1 MKSVEE
7 EAARWFARLRD
18 AGPDHPDRG
27 RFESWLASSPVNAA
41 EYAAVEDVWND
52 FNSASRLGDLAGAM
66 ERRGAAEI
74 ARKEGRRRFLKR
86 GVLGLFLGI
95 GSGGA
100 AWQGWRY
107 WQGLPLAQ
115 LAARTGV
122 GEIGRQV
129 LPDGSQVVL
138 GAGSH
143 ISVKYFR
150 DRRVVFLLS
159 GDAIFDVVKDPLRP
173 FVVEGG
179 AARATVLGTRF
190 AMNRGTDRSR
200 VSVESGRVQVENAQ
214 GAGAVILEAG
224 QVAEVL
230 KGGAVLRL
238 SAPASDGFA
247 WQRGTLVFDD
257 AGLQEI
263 AASIS
268 RYRRTPV
275 RVEGNSGQRI
285 TAVVQT
291 IDIEYFLQSLPTFTS
306 VRVENRAGETL
317 LLAP

>member
-1 MKSVEE
+1 
-7 EAARWFARLRD
+7 
-18 AGPDHPDRG
+18 
-27 RFESWLASSPVNAA
+27 
-41 EYAAVEDVWND
+41 
-52 FNSASRLGDLAGAM
+52 
-66 ERRGAAEI
+66 
-74 ARKEGRRRFLKR
+74 
-86 GVLGLFLGI
+86 
-95 GSGGA
+95 
-100 AWQGWRY
+100 
-107 WQGLPLAQ
+107 
-115 LAARTGV
+115 
-122 GEIGRQV
+122 V
-129 LPDGSQVVL
+129 LPEGSQVVL

>member
-1 MKSVEE
+1 MKSVQE

-27 RFESWLASSPVNAA
+27 RFESWLASSPANAA

-52 FNSASRLGDLAGAM
+52 FNSASHLDKLAGAM
-66 ERRGAAEI
+66 EHRGAAEI

-86 GVLGLFLGI
+86 GVLGLFLGL
-95 GSGGA
+95 GSGTA
-100 AWQGWRY
+100 AWHGWRY
-107 WQGLPLAQ
+107 WEGLPLAQ

-122 GEIGRQV
+122 GEVGRQA

-143 ISVKYFR
+143 IAVRYFR
-150 DRRVVFLLS
+150 DRREVILLS
-159 GDAIFDVVKDPLRP
+159 GDAMFDVVRDPERP
-173 FVVEGG
+173 FVVDGG
-179 AARATVLGTRF
+179 PARATVLGTRF
-190 AMNRGTDRSR
+190 AVNRSAGRSR

-214 GAGAVILEAG
+214 GTGAVVLEAG
-224 QVAEVL
+224 QVAEVRE
-230 KGGAVLRL
+230 GGAVQRI
-238 SAPASDGFA
+238 AAAASDGFA

-257 AGLQEI
+257 ATLQEI
-263 AASIS
+263 AAGIS
-268 RYRRTPV
+268 RYRRIPV
-275 RVEGNSGQRI
+275 RADGRSDQRI

-291 IDIEYFLQSLPTFTS
+291 ADIEHFLQSLPTFTS
-306 VRVENRAGETL
+306 VRVENRAGETV